1 MDGFSTSS
9 QLASEHGEKLIEC
22 GMLDEDSTDILAT
35 FCSLIPS
42 QNQVKCLPIRAGS
55 LTKALSSNLVEA
67 LHSRFCNNNFIIHSH
82 LYSIGHGIFP
92 LASGLFDHS
101 CKPNAVTVYDFSEG
115 TGISMKVKALRDSST

>member
-42 QNQVKCLPIRAGS
+42 KNQVIAATTPVIPHLPGEREIS
-55 LTKALSSNLVEA
+55 QS
-67 LHSRFCNNNFIIHSH
+67 
-82 LYSIGHGIFP
+82 
-92 LASGLFDHS
+92 FD
-101 CKPNAVTVYDFSEG
+101 
-115 TGISMKVKALRDSST
+115 